1 MVTCVT
7 FQVSK
12 SSVDFWNTLELTW
25 EKCADLP
32 EKCWI
37 LSVAELDGKVF
48 VSPKHKC
55 TPYMFDSSDN
65 HWTVL
70 PELPYIH
77 FSLVAVP
84 DMEQLLAIGGL
95 TLNGK
100 ISNEVFCLDGDTWI
114 KPYPNMPTA
123 RYNASCI
130 SSGSTVIVAGGTICY
145 RPRVFTR
152 TVELLHIKQ
161 DSWFFK
167 SYWTVVEQL
176 PHVVYAAVPLVVGDN
191 VYIAVGGDSNSGYAR
206 CAVVSASLNELL
218 SGKSI
223 TSSSQIWN
231 KLPDMP
237 YPSYSISH
245 YQGRLITFTAVNLVE
260 QPDEANP
267 MYKLLPL
274 IHLYNPNTLYWDC
287 VGYTPF
293 EYYLG
298 RSVHLKNKIMFI
310 GGLTGTYDTGHRANL
325 ITTCAVLT
333 LKQL

>member
-1 MVTCVT
+1 M
-7 FQVSK
+7 SK
-12 SSVDFWNTLELTW
+12 SSADFWNTLELTW
-25 EKCADLP
+25 QKCADLL

-37 LSVAELDGKVF
+37 LSVAELDGMVF
-48 VSPKHKC
+48 VSAKHKFN
-55 TPYMFDSSDN
+55 PYMFDSSKN
-65 HWTVL
+65 QWFVL
-70 PELPYIH
+70 PKLPYRH

-84 DMEQLLAIGGL
+84 DTKQLLAIGGL

-100 ISNEVFCLDGDTWI
+100 ISNEVFWLDGDKWI

-123 RYNASCI
+123 RYDASCI
-130 SSGSTVIVAGGTICY
+130 SSGSSVIVAGGTMCY
-145 RPRVFTR
+145 KPHTVTR
-152 TVELLHIKQ
+152 AVEVLHIKQ
-161 DSWFFK
+161 NSWFSR
-167 SYWTVVEQL
+167 SYWIVVEQL
-176 PHVVYAAVPLVVGDN
+176 PHVMYAAVPLVVGDN
-191 VYIAVGGDSNSGYAR
+191 VYIAVGADSNSGYAR
-206 CAVVSASLNELL
+206 CAVISASLNELL
-218 SGKSI
+218 SGKNT
-223 TSSSQIWN
+223 TSSGQVWN

-260 QPDEANP
+260 EPDKAKPVYE
-267 MYKLLPL
+267 LLPL
-274 IHLYNPNTLYWDC
+274 IHLYNPNTLSWDC
-287 VGYTPF
+287 IGYTPF